1 MSNIYTGAMVNM
13 VLIPMN
19 DEVLTAEEKVTA
31 QFKCMQII
39 GAAADERQP
48 IGECFIYLT
57 RDGKSIE
64 VKVKWMYSFSNH

>member
-39 GAAADERQP
+39 GAAAYERQP
-48 IGECFIYLT
+48 VGECFIYLT
-57 RDGKSIE
+57 RDGKYIE
-64 VKVKWMYSFSNH
+64 VKVKWMYSFLNH

>member
-31 QFKCMQII
+31 KFKCMQII
-39 GAAADERQP
+39 GAAANERQL

-57 RDGKSIE
+57 RDGKFIE
-64 VKVKWMYSFSNH
+64 VKVKWMYSFLNH

>member
-31 QFKCMQII
+31 KFKCMQII
-39 GAAADERQP
+39 GTAADERQP

-64 VKVKWMYSFSNH
+64 VKVKWMYSFLNH

>member
-19 DEVLTAEEKVTA
+19 DEVLTVEEKVTA

-39 GAAADERQP
+39 GTAADERQP
-48 IGECFIYLT
+48 IGERFIYLT

-64 VKVKWMYSFSNH
+64 VKVKWMYSFLNH

>member
-19 DEVLTAEEKVTA
+19 NEILTNEEKRKL
-31 QFKCMQII
+31 QLKCMGVI
-39 GAAADERQP
+39 GYEQV
-48 IGECFIYLT
+48 GENFFYLN

-64 VKVKWMYSFSNH
+64 VKVKWMYSFLNH